1 VSTDI
6 PQVPVAAAPVTIVD
20 VFAKQI
26 EMGGQ
31 LAVIHEQLKAIP
43 DHEQR
48 IRVLEAA
55 RNRLIGTCLALSAIT
70 GGGAAW
76 VALALAHR

>member
-1 VSTDI
+1 M
-6 PQVPVAAAPVTIVD
+6 PAQQPVIAAPVTIVD

-43 DHEQR
+43 DHENR

-55 RNRLIGTCLALSAIT
+55 RARLAGACLVIGALG

-76 VALALAHR
+76 IALVLAHRR